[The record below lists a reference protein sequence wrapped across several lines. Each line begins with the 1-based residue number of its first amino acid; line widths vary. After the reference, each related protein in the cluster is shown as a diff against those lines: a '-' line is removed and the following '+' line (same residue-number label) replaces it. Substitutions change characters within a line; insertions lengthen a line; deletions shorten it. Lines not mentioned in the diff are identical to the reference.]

1 MTKAEADQ
9 AIADA
14 ERAGIDVN
22 LIELSLVL
30 TPEERWRR
38 HDEALALATELRAA
52 MLTRDDQVQ
61 PVAPS
66 AR

>member
-1 MTKAEADQ
+1 MTQAEADH

-22 LIELSLVL
+22 LIELSLAL

-38 HDEALALATELRAA
+38 HDAALALATELRTA
-52 MLTRDDQVQ
+52 MLNRNDQLHR
-61 PVAPS
+61 VAPA